1 MLKEISVRALG
12 ILGLVAILWWAELLV
27 ADADP
32 GVLPANVWMDSR
44 QIPLYDIYAFPP
56 LASVARPVTE
66 PRFKIEELCQSKLPD
81 ARVQHGFGGVSEH
94 ATINQSAE
102 DWSVQEQIV
111 HYPGDTWTMGQ
122 AVNLMFSELIGQIK
136 GCADTSAGARVDIST
151 PMVRCASIT
160 SGGCGW
166 FVANVFIPESR
177 ITAHIYLASAG
188 NSLAE
193 LALWS
198 RDAEVR
204 WPHPA
209 DNAVLT
215 ALIAPLCP
223 QGQC

>member
-1 MLKEISVRALG
+1 MLKKRPVRALVT
-12 ILGLVAILWWAELLV
+12 LGLVAILWWPELVV

-32 GVLPANVWMDSR
+32 GVLPAKVWMDSR
-44 QIPLYDIYAFPP
+44 QIPLYNIYSFPP
-56 LASVARPVTE
+56 LASVARPVTD
-66 PRFKIEELCQSKLPD
+66 PRFKIEELCQSRLSD

-94 ATINQSAE
+94 AAINQRAE
-102 DWSVQEQIV
+102 DWSIQEQIV

-136 GCADTSAGARVDIST
+136 GCADTSAGAQVDIST
-151 PMVRCASIT
+151 PSVRCANVT

-166 FVANVFIPESR
+166 FAAEVFVPESR
-177 ITAHIYLASAG
+177 ITAHVYVASAG
-188 NSLAE
+188 NSLVE

-198 RDAEVR
+198 RDTEVR
-204 WPHPA
+204 WPHPV
-209 DNAVLT
+209 DNSVLA